1 MGINEPQSLKEAEER
16 LHESEKTT
24 DHLRKINCFDE
35 GVEILDDIIAFAEEN
50 DLNLQRAENLKISYT
65 RSLINNLD
73 RIKEIEIDLWF
84 RFFITIFIKM
94 KKETQ
99 NLTEE
104 NPNIKKNIE
113 YFKNLISDDILS
125 EVRNLL
131 SPTIKP

>member
-35 GVEILDDIIAFAEEN
+35 GVEILDDIIAFSEEN

-94 KKETQ
+94 QKETQ

-104 NPNIKKNIE
+104 NPNNE
-113 YFKNLISDDILS
+113 
-125 EVRNLL
+125 
-131 SPTIKP
+131 